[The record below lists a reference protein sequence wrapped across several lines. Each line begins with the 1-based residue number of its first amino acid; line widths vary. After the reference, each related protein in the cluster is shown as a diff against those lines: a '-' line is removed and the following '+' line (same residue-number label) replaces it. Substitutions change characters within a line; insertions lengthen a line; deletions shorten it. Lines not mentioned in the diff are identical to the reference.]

1 VGPALTGQEMTLHCG
16 VRTCFGANPL
26 AVGFL
31 SELARPLSGG
41 GLGAG
46 TGTAGPLG
54 SQGAECMR
62 FLRTGVGARDLA
74 VGL

>member
-1 VGPALTGQEMTLHCG
+1 
-16 VRTCFGANPL
+16 
-26 AVGFL
+26 
-31 SELARPLSGG
+31 
-41 GLGAG
+41 LGAG